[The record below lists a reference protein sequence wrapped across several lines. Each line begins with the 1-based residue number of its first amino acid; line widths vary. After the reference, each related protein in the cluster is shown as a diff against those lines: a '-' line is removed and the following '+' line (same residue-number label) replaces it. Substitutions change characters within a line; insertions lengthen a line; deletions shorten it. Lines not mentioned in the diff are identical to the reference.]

1 MRAAR
6 FNKRGELVS
15 GKVVR
20 LVNRERKSLKHKTD
34 VEILNYCNYIVS
46 MKTQVIKIGNSK
58 GIRIPKSIL
67 EHSGLGKEVDIEVGE
82 DELITRPVNTPRK
95 GWSEAFRL
103 MSEQGNDTTLDVDD
117 MSIKNSWNEEE
128 WEW

>member
-1 MRAAR
+1 
-6 FNKRGELVS
+6 
-15 GKVVR
+15 
-20 LVNRERKSLKHKTD
+20 
-34 VEILNYCNYIVS
+34 

-67 EHSGLGKEVDIEVGE
+67 EHSGLGKEVDIEVRE
-82 DELITRPVNTPRK
+82 DELIIRPINTPRK

-103 MSEQGNDTTLDVDD
+103 MSKQSDDALLDINDL
-117 MSIKNSWNEEE
+117 SIKNRWDEEE